1 MFLPLNAVWSI
12 DNPSSANKKQ
22 SNNNKSILT
31 PATIIF
37 KLLIVWLY
45 WDAGYGKYSD
55 PLKGWTISPL
65 YNALPALDT
74 YVRHTTIARY
84 MYALLGPVGLRYMT
98 PTVPYVEMFG
108 TPLCL
113 LGSYCGGKKLV
124 YCAIGLMCSMHF
136 GIAAT
141 MNNTV
146 ELSLVA
152 CVAWCLFLP
161 ESVGE
166 DLGLVSEASSS
177 SKEEATETT
186 KIDKHTNLNVNKTI
200 EVMAKI
206 NQQQQDFSLLTVVQ
220 LKDKLRELN
229 LKVGGRKQEL
239 IDRLD
244 NHLYPDTVDG
254 DEGDGDDDDSPTS
267 PSDTTADTK
276 SSSNA
281 QPPKSSSWIQTHYKS
296 AVLIGTF
303 VCGSIWLEVFSDQCS
318 QSMKHIWSTLLHN
331 RWNVFVGAEE

>member
-1 MFLPLNAVWSI
+1 MFLPLDAVWSI
-12 DNPSSANKKQ
+12 ENPSSAKKQ
-22 SNNNKSILT
+22 SDTNKSILT
-31 PATIIF
+31 PATIVF

-55 PLKGWTISPL
+55 PLKGWTTSPL
-65 YNALPALDT
+65 YDALPALDT

-84 MYALLGPVGLRYMT
+84 MYAILGPSGLRYMT

-113 LGSYCGGKKLV
+113 LGSYLGSKKV
-124 YCAIGLMCSMHF
+124 MYGSIGLMCGMHI

-166 DLGLVSEASSS
+166 DLGLISEATISGG
-177 SKEEATETT
+177 EATETT
-186 KIDKHTNLNVNKTI
+186 KIDKHTNMNVNKTI
-200 EVMAKI
+200 EVMARI
-206 NQQQQDFSLLTVVQ
+206 NQEQQDFSLLTVVQ

-244 NHLYPDTVDG
+244 NHLYPNTVV
-254 DEGDGDDDDSPTS
+254 ELNGDDDP
-267 PSDTTADTK
+267 AAA
-276 SSSNA
+276 SSSGTVNNE
-281 QPPKSSSWIQTHYKS
+281 QPLESSSSWLQTHYKS
-296 AVLIGTF
+296 AVLIGMF